1 MAAAAEVGV
10 LLPLH
15 PLLEAVVVVAAAAAT
30 IFVIC
35 INDGLTL
42 IHTGGTGSSSAS
54 RPAPSPIE

>member
-1 MAAAAEVGV
+1 MAGAEVGV

-15 PLLEAVVVVAAAAAT
+15 PLLEAVVVVVAAAAAT